1 MDMMQACA
9 RCGAGFQCGMAADA
23 ADAAGPCWC
32 MALPHAA
39 ALPPLP
45 DGTDADVDAT
55 MAGCWCRACL
65 EQHIAHRAAA
75 ASGSHDPG

>member
-9 RCGAGFQCGMAADA
+9 RCGAGFQCGMVTANA

-39 ALPPLP
+39 PLPALP
-45 DGTDADVDAT
+45 DGTDTGTAI
-55 MAGCWCRACL
+55 AGCWCRACL

-75 ASGSHDPG
+75 ASGSHGPG